1 MLGYPGIFE
10 GWDLTVPVSY
20 SQQLSGRTLLAGV
33 GGEGDKRYSVGAT
46 FVRKGNMS
54 VNFTYLGYL
63 GDASLDPLRNRPL
76 TDRDQL
82 SMNLKYSF

>member
-63 GDASLDPLRNRPL
+63 SNASLDPVRNHTL